1 MENKRIHQNKK
12 KIHFFQFKLKKFQKE
27 ENENMKN
34 SFHLNQDQEFSESEN
49 SIFKEEFE
57 VLQNEL
63 KLRELENQPLKES
76 QIQQK
81 KTI

>member
-1 MENKRIHQNKK
+1 
-12 KIHFFQFKLKKFQKE
+12 
-27 ENENMKN
+27 MKN

-63 KLRELENQPLKES
+63 KLKELENQPLKES

-81 KTI
+81 NNLIKRKFS